1 MMRVVVVIM
10 MVTMMSVILGRG
22 KSSWESP
29 KGGIC

>member
-22 KSSWESP
+22 KSISKAKRHETY
-29 KGGIC
+29 